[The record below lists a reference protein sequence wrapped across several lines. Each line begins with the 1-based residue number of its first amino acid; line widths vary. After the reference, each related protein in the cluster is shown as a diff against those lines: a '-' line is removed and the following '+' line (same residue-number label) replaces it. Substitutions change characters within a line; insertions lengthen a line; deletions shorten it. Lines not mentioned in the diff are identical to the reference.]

1 MMTPNTRTT
10 TRLRAC
16 ATGALLFALLPF
28 TTSSVHAARG
38 RTSVASGGTVGRPL
52 TSIPVSDEPMRAAV
66 RRTLTE
72 RAGGTS
78 IAEMLADRDSAL
90 ARWPERG
97 KPLRVW
103 IQPASGVEG
112 WSTSYLGDVRRAFDD
127 WTDLDLP
134 VRFAFTADSVHADVH
149 VTFMDHFDEEI
160 SGRTKWSR
168 DDDWWIT
175 DADIALAV
183 YHRDGPRLD
192 DDAMHAMSLHEIGHL
207 LGLDHTRDS
216 TSVMAARVHVRVLSA
231 ADKATVRL
239 LYTLPPGGVR

>member
-1 MMTPNTRTT
+1 MMTPHTRNIS
-10 TRLRAC
+10 RLPAC
-16 ATGALLFALLPF
+16 VTGALLFALLPF

-52 TSIPVSDEPMRAAV
+52 ATIAASDEPIRAAV
-66 RRTLTE
+66 RRTLAQ
-72 RAGGTS
+72 RAGGTY

-97 KPLRVW
+97 RPLSVW
-103 IQPASGVEG
+103 IQPSSDVEG
-112 WSTSYLGDVRRAFDD
+112 WSSVYVRDVRRAFDD

-149 VTFMDHFDEEI
+149 VTFVDHFDEEI

-216 TSVMAARVHVRVLSA
+216 TSVMAPKVHVRVLSA

>member
-52 TSIPVSDEPMRAAV
+52 AIMSASDGPMRAAV
-66 RRTLTE
+66 RRTLVE
-72 RAGGTS
+72 RAAGTY

-97 KPLRVW
+97 QPLRVW
-103 IQPASGVEG
+103 IQPASSVEG
-112 WSTSYLGDVRRAFDD
+112 WSTRYVGDIRRAFDD
-127 WTDLDLP
+127 WTDLHLP
-134 VRFAFTADSVHADVH
+134 VRFAFTSDSVHADVH
-149 VTFMDHFDEEI
+149 VTFVDHFDEEI

-216 TSVMAARVHVRVLSA
+216 TSVMAPRVHVRALSA
-231 ADKATVRL
+231 ADKATIRL

>member
-1 MMTPNTRTT
+1 MTHQTRNTS
-10 TRLRAC
+10 RLRAF
-16 ATGALLFALLPF
+16 ATGALLLALLPF

-38 RTSVASGGTVGRPL
+38 RTRLASGGTVGRPL
-52 TSIPVSDEPMRAAV
+52 ATTSASDEPMRAAV
-66 RRTLTE
+66 RRTLAE
-72 RAGGTS
+72 RAGGTY

-90 ARWPERG
+90 ARWPRRNQ
-97 KPLRVW
+97 PLRIW
-103 IQPASGVEG
+103 IQPSSDVEG
-112 WSTSYLGDVRRAFDD
+112 WSRRYVSDIRRAFDD
-127 WTDLDLP
+127 WAALQLP
-134 VRFAFTADSVHADVH
+134 VRFAFTADSARADVH
-149 VTFMDHFDEEI
+149 VTFVDHFDEEI
-160 SGRTKWSR
+160 SGRTRWSR

-207 LGLDHTRDS
+207 LGLDHTLDS
-216 TSVMAARVHVRVLSA
+216 TSVMAPRVHVRVLSA

>member
-1 MMTPNTRTT
+1 MTPHTRSDS
-10 TRLRAC
+10 RLRAC
-16 ATGALLFALLPF
+16 LTGVLLFALLPF
-28 TTSSVHAARG
+28 TTSSVHAASG
-38 RTSVASGGTVGRPL
+38 RTSVASGGTVGRSL
-52 TSIPVSDEPMRAAV
+52 AATGAGDEPMRAAA
-66 RRTLTE
+66 RRTLAQ
-72 RAGGTS
+72 RARGTY

-90 ARWPERG
+90 ARWPERD

-103 IQPASGVEG
+103 IQPSSDVVG
-112 WSTSYLGDVRRAFDD
+112 WSSVYVRDVRLAFDD
-127 WTDLDLP
+127 WAELHLP
-134 VRFAFTADSVHADVH
+134 VRFAFTEDSGHADVH
-149 VTFMDHFDEEI
+149 VTFVDHFDEEI
-160 SGRTKWSR
+160 SGRTKWTR

-216 TSVMAARVHVRVLSA
+216 TSVMAPKVHVRLLSA